1 MKCPTCGSENKN
13 TNIKCEVCGTVLHP
27 EEEDYSLF
35 DSNINPKYVDRQK
48 TVNRLEYIN
57 KRKKG
62 IGCLSNV
69 IISAILI
76 PWILAGLAFIG
87 VSLYSIISNIKVS
100 KNYDETEATLVD
112 YVKKSDIE
120 GKDYY
125 IAIYEF
131 EVDGVKYT
139 ASPDKEGSKN
149 SYKKTAKVKYNPE
162 YPNENLMASGWGSLL
177 ATGIVMEIIVAII
190 YRVIRRK
197 LKRMSNMVDEAI
209 SEEISDMHGE
219 E

>member
-1 MKCPTCGSENKN
+1 MKCPSCGSENKN
-13 TNIKCEVCGTVLHP
+13 TNIKCEVCGAELHP
-27 EEEDYSLF
+27 EEEESF
-35 DSNINPKYVDRQK
+35 KADSSFNPKYIDGNDTVKNLDYIK
-48 TVNRLEYIN
+48 TR
-57 KRKKG
+57 RKN

-69 IISAILI
+69 IIAIILI

-100 KNYDETEATLVD
+100 KNYDETKATLVD
-112 YVKKSDIE
+112 YVIKRDSE
-120 GKDYY
+120 GKEYY
-125 IAIYEF
+125 KAVYEF

-177 ATGIVMEIIVAII
+177 ATGIIMEIVIAII
-190 YRVIRRK
+190 YITIRRK
-197 LKRMSNMVDEAI
+197 LKGMSDMVNEAI
-209 SEEISDMHGE
+209 AEEINDTHGE

>member
-1 MKCPTCGSENKN
+1 MKCPSCGSENKN
-13 TNIKCEVCGTVLHP
+13 TNIKCEVCGTLLHP
-27 EEEDYSLF
+27 EEEDRSLF
-35 DSNINPKYVDRQK
+35 DSNINTTYVDRQK
-48 TVNRLEYIN
+48 IVNGLEYIN

-69 IISAILI
+69 IIAVILI

-112 YVKKSDIE
+112 YVIKSSGE

-125 IAIYEF
+125 KAIYEF

-162 YPNENLMASGWGSLL
+162 YPNENLMASGWGGLL
-177 ATGIVMEIIVAII
+177 ATGIVMEIIIAII
-190 YRVIRRK
+190 YIGIRRK
-197 LKRMSNMVDEAI
+197 LKGMSDMVDEAI
-209 SEEISDMHGE
+209 SEEISDTQGE

>member
-1 MKCPTCGSENKN
+1 MKCPFCGSENKN
-13 TNIKCEVCGTVLHP
+13 TNIKCEVCGAELHP
-27 EEEDYSLF
+27 EEEDQSIF
-35 DSNINPKYVDRQK
+35 DSNISPKYVDSQK
-48 TVNRLEYIN
+48 IVNELDYIN

-69 IISAILI
+69 IISVILI

-100 KNYDETEATLVD
+100 KNYDETDATLVD
-112 YVKKSDIE
+112 YVIKRDSE
-120 GKDYY
+120 GKEYY
-125 IAIYEF
+125 KAIYEF

-162 YPNENLMASGWGSLL
+162 YPNENLMVSGWGGLL
-177 ATGIVMEIIVAII
+177 ATGIIMEIVIAII
-190 YRVIRRK
+190 YITIRRK
-197 LKRMSNMVDEAI
+197 LKGMSDMVDEAI
-209 SEEISDMHGE
+209 AEEINETQGE

>member
-1 MKCPTCGSENKN
+1 MKCPSCGSENKN
-13 TNIKCEVCGTVLHP
+13 TNIKCEVCGAELHP
-27 EEEDYSLF
+27 EEEDRSIL
-35 DSNINPKYVDRQK
+35 DSNINPTYVDRQK
-48 TVNRLEYIN
+48 IVNGLDYIN

-69 IISAILI
+69 IISIILI

-112 YVKKSDIE
+112 YVIKMDSE
-120 GKDYY
+120 GKEDYK
-125 IAIYEF
+125 AIYEF

-139 ASPDKEGSKN
+139 ASPDKVGSKN
-149 SYKKTAKVKYNPE
+149 SFKKTAKVKYNPE

-177 ATGIVMEIIVAII
+177 ATGIVMEIIIAII
-190 YRVIRRK
+190 YIGIRRK
-197 LKRMSNMVDEAI
+197 LKGMSDMVDEAI
-209 SEEISDMHGE
+209 SEEISDTQRE
-219 E
+219 D

>member
-1 MKCPTCGSENKN
+1 MKCPSCGSENKN
-13 TNIKCEVCGTVLHP
+13 TNIKCEVCGVELHS
-27 EEEDYSLF
+27 EEEDSSLF
-35 DSNINPKYVDRQK
+35 DSNINPKYVERQNIVK
-48 TVNRLEYIN
+48 GLDYIN

-62 IGCLSNV
+62 IGCLSN
-69 IISAILI
+69 IIIAIILI

-87 VSLYSIISNIKVS
+87 VSLYSIISNIKAS

-112 YVKKSDIE
+112 YVIKRDGE
-120 GKDYY
+120 GKEYY
-125 IAIYEF
+125 KAVYEF

-149 SYKKTAKVKYNPE
+149 SYKMTAKVKYNPE

-177 ATGIVMEIIVAII
+177 VTGIIMEIVIVLI
-190 YRVIRRK
+190 YIGIRRK
-197 LKRMSNMVDEAI
+197 LKGMSDMVNEAI
-209 SEEISDMHGE
+209 SEEMSDTQGE

>member
-1 MKCPTCGSENKN
+1 MKCPSCGSENKN
-13 TNIKCEVCGTVLHP
+13 TNIKCEVCGAELHS
-27 EEEDYSLF
+27 EEEDSSLF
-35 DSNINPKYVDRQK
+35 DSNINPKYVERQNIVK
-48 TVNRLEYIN
+48 GLDYIS

-62 IGCLSNV
+62 IGCLSN
-69 IISAILI
+69 IIIAIILI

-87 VSLYSIISNIKVS
+87 VSLYSIISNIKAS

-112 YVKKSDIE
+112 YVIKRDGE
-120 GKDYY
+120 GKEYY
-125 IAIYEF
+125 KAVYEF

-177 ATGIVMEIIVAII
+177 VTGIIMEIVIVLI
-190 YRVIRRK
+190 YIGIRRK
-197 LKRMSNMVDEAI
+197 LKGMSDMVNEAI
-209 SEEISDMHGE
+209 SEEMSDTQGE

>member
-1 MKCPTCGSENKN
+1 MKCPSCGSENKN
-13 TNIKCEVCGTVLHP
+13 TNIKCEVCGSVLHP
-27 EEEDYSLF
+27 EEEDLSKF
-35 DSNINPKYVDRQK
+35 ESGENPKYIERQNL
-48 TVNRLEYIN
+48 VNGLDYIN

-69 IISAILI
+69 IISIILI

-100 KNYDETEATLVD
+100 KNYDETDAKLVD
-112 YVKKSDIE
+112 YVIKRDGE
-120 GKDYY
+120 GKEYY
-125 IAIYEF
+125 KAIYEF
-131 EVDGVKYT
+131 EVDGVTYT

-162 YPNENLMASGWGSLL
+162 YPNENLMASGWGGLL
-177 ATGIVMEIIVAII
+177 ATGIIMEIIIAII
-190 YRVIRRK
+190 YIAIRRK
-197 LKRMSNMVDEAI
+197 LKGMSDIVDEAI
-209 SEEISDMHGE
+209 SEEISDTQGE